1 MDDKKLDKYEKEI
14 LKSYENGEWQEID
27 DMANEINKHQEYAEE
42 TFKKNKRVNIR
53 LTQKDLDLIKIK
65 AMEEGV
71 PYQTLMAN
79 VLHKY
84 ATDKFSRSND

>member
-1 MDDKKLDKYEKEI
+1 MDNKKLDKYEKEI

-27 DMANEINKHQEYAEE
+27 DMDKELDKHQEYAEE

-71 PYQTLMAN
+71 PYQTLMAS

-84 ATDKFSRSND
+84 ATNKFSRSND